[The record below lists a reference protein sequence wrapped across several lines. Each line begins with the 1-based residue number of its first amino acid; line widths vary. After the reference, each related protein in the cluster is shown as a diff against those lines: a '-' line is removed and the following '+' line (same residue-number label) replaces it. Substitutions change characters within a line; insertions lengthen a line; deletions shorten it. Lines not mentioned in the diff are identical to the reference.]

1 MATVSEVLMMLIP
14 DGGYIAVGEEY
25 EGIQFINCEPI
36 TKAQFTAGFAQ
47 YDAWKAE
54 QDIKAEADK
63 ASAQSKLTALG
74 LTADDL
80 KALGL

>member
-1 MATVSEVLMMLIP
+1 MATVSEVLNMLIP
-14 DGGYIAVGEEY
+14 EGGYIAVGEEY
-25 EGIQFINCEPI
+25 EGVEFLDCEPI
-36 TKAQFTAGFAQ
+36 TKAQFTAGFAK

-54 QDIKAEADK
+54 QDTKAEADK
-63 ASAQSKLTALG
+63 ASAQAKLAALG